1 MYKIGVSKV
10 EMTYFKEGAG
20 MLGYGMHF
28 HQIEGVET
36 PQYARAFV
44 IESDHKKVVFVNA
57 DFCFS
62 TNYLKNRVIMRL
74 EGEKPELGYSDAN
87 VMITAQ
93 HTHSAAGGYT
103 QHLAYNFTTPG
114 FQEDVCMRY
123 ANAIFDA
130 IVEADQNKKPGNI
143 SHHKSMFD
151 KDAEICFNR
160 SVRAYNQNP
169 EVGVRV
175 PMKKRHLAADRTM
188 KLLRFDDVEGK
199 PIGSL
204 NWFGVHATSVSN
216 RHRKVCYDNKGYA
229 ADLFETH
236 LQEKYEDK
244 NIVTGFAQDA
254 AGDISPNF
262 IWDRRNREYRGKH
275 LDDYE
280 SAAYNG
286 KLQSDKAQEIFESAS
301 KIGKTIKGD
310 IDYLLMYAD
319 MSAIGIDE
327 SYTGGL
333 KHETTSDATWGMS
346 FLEGTTDG
354 QGAAKIVGQAVRVF
368 LGSIRQVEVMAARM
382 SKDKDRQNKLIGY
395 YNAHHPKSIV
405 INHVTGVTAGAL
417 HPEKLVVPNFVDPA
431 IKFIKLANKVGYGK
445 KTPWIP
451 QILPLQIFII
461 GNIAI
466 VGIPSEIT
474 TIAGARLRQ
483 TVAEVLEERG
493 VSEVLLS
500 PYANSYAGY
509 ITTYEE
515 YRLQLYEGGHTLF
528 GKWTLAAYQMKFKQ
542 MAEELLKAPEDR
554 NKVSLQ
560 PEIFDMKDIW
570 TGMDD
575 LGILAALDTADE
587 LLLNPPE
594 EEEPDEDE
602 AEGM

>member
-10 EMTYFKEGAG
+10 EMTYLKEGAG

-204 NWFGVHATSVSN
+204 NWFGVHTTSVSN

-229 ADLFETH
+229 ADLFENH

-244 NIVTGFAQDA
+244 NIVTAFAQDA

-286 KLQSDKAQEIFESAS
+286 KLQSDKAEEIFESAS

-466 VGIPSEIT
+466 VGVPSEIT
-474 TIAGARLRQ
+474 TIAGARLRK

-554 NKVSLQ
+554 NKVSLK

-575 LGILAALDTADE
+575 LGILAALDTADD

-602 AEGM
+602 VEGM